1 MSAKNIKSGRGVS
14 WVQNVW
20 LNRPGLDTFQAS
32 THNEPRDGMNV
43 WIEGVQQVLTALA
56 ESAERSSW

>member
-20 LNRPGLDTFQAS
+20 LNKPGLDTFQAS
-32 THNEPRDGMNV
+32 TGSSDRKHSLEPSR
-43 WIEGVQQVLTALA
+43 VQQVGGCTFIA
-56 ESAERSSW
+56 SH